1 MRKIN
6 FLIVPLWAV
15 LCTIHVCA
23 QTDGAQRLTIGQ
35 MFELAERNNSRIKAH
50 TTAVKQAQA
59 EVKVAKNGYLPSVD
73 ASLSV
78 SYNGDGMILDRDFNY
93 FMKAEIPEFGNNF
106 ALEVSQVIYA
116 GGAISS
122 GVKLSEL
129 QAQIAALDADR
140 NRQEVRFLIVGNY
153 LELCKLDNQLKVLDS
168 HLAQTEKVLA
178 DMRLRHEQG
187 TALHNDITRYELQLQ
202 NLDYLKTQLINTRQI
217 LNNQLAVA
225 LGLPETVAIQSG
237 DIRIDTLAE
246 RDVHRWQDEA
256 LQSAIPIQMAETAV
270 QMSEQKQRLSH
281 SDRLPKV
288 ALFAM
293 NNLTGPVTI
302 EIPALDKNF
311 NYWAVGVGVRYNI
324 GSLYKANRKVRA
336 DKLGVRRAQEERTV
350 AEEQIR
356 LGVQAAH
363 IKYKEAYTLLE
374 TKEKS
379 VQLATQNYDVVHYRY
394 TNDLALIT
402 DLLDASSQK
411 LDAELQAVN
420 ARINILYNYYK
431 LHYISGTL

>member
-1 MRKIN
+1 MRKAY
-6 FLIVPLWAV
+6 FLIVSFIAS
-15 LCTIHVCA
+15 LCTQVCA
-23 QTDGAQRLTIGQ
+23 QSVDTQSLSIEQ
-35 MFELAERNNSRIKAH
+35 MFELAEQNNSRIKAH
-50 TTAVKQAQA
+50 TTAIRQAQ
-59 EVKVAKNGYLPSVD
+59 EGIKVAKNAFLPSIN
-73 ASLSV
+73 ASLSL
-78 SYNGDGMILDRDFNY
+78 SLNGDGMVMDRDFNY
-93 FMKAEIPEFGNNF
+93 LMKAEIPEFGNNF
-106 ALEVSQVIYA
+106 VLEVSQVIYA

-153 LELCKLDNQLKVLDS
+153 LELCKLENQLKVFES
-168 HLAQTEKVLA
+168 HIIQTEKVLK
-178 DMRLRHEQG
+178 DMRIRHEQG

-202 NLDYLKTQLINTRQI
+202 NLNYTKTQLLNAKQI
-217 LNNQLAVA
+217 LNNQLTTT
-225 LGLPETVAIQSG
+225 LGLPQTTCIRSG
-237 DIRIDTLAE
+237 EIHISQLA
-246 RDVHRWQDEA
+246 DKDSIAWQNEA
-256 LQSAIPIQMAETAV
+256 LLSAIPIKMAETAIR
-270 QMSEQKQRLSH
+270 MSEQKKKLSH

-302 EIPALDKNF
+302 EIPALDNNF
-311 NYWAVGVGVRYNI
+311 NYWAVGVGIKYNI
-324 GSLYKANRKVRA
+324 GNLFKANKKVKA
-336 DKLGVRRAQEERTV
+336 DKLGIQKAQEEMQV
-350 AEEQIR
+350 AQEQIM
-356 LGVQAAH
+356 LGMQAAH
-363 IKYKEAYTLLE
+363 IKYKEAYTLLK

-379 VQLATQNYDVVHYRY
+379 VELATQNYDVVNYRY

-411 LDAELQAVN
+411 LNAELEEVN

>member
-1 MRKIN
+1 MRKAY
-6 FLIVPLWAV
+6 FLIVSFIAS
-15 LCTIHVCA
+15 LCTQVCA
-23 QTDGAQRLTIGQ
+23 QSVDTQSLSIEQ
-35 MFELAERNNSRIKAH
+35 MFELAEQNNSRIKAH
-50 TTAVKQAQA
+50 TTAIKQAQ
-59 EVKVAKNGYLPSVD
+59 EGIKVAKNAYLPSID
-73 ASLSV
+73 ASLSL
-78 SYNGDGMILDRDFNY
+78 SLNGDGMVMDRDFNY
-93 FMKAEIPEFGNNF
+93 LMKAEIPEFGNNF
-106 ALEVSQVIYA
+106 VLEVSQVLYA

-153 LELCKLDNQLKVLDS
+153 LELCKLENQLKVFES
-168 HLAQTEKVLA
+168 HITQTEKVLK
-178 DMRLRHEQG
+178 DMRIRHEQG

-202 NLDYLKTQLINTRQI
+202 NLNYTKTQLLNAKQI
-217 LNNQLAVA
+217 LNNQLTTT
-225 LGLPETVAIQSG
+225 LGLPQTTYIRSG
-237 DIRIDTLAE
+237 EIHISQLA
-246 RDVHRWQDEA
+246 DKDSIAWQNEA
-256 LQSAIPIQMAETAV
+256 LLSAIPIKMAETAIR
-270 QMSEQKQRLSH
+270 MSEQKKKLSH

-302 EIPALDKNF
+302 EIPALDNNF
-311 NYWAVGVGVRYNI
+311 NYWAVGVGIKYNI
-324 GSLYKANRKVRA
+324 GNLYKANKKVKA
-336 DKLGVRRAQEERTV
+336 DKLGIQKAQEEMQV
-350 AEEQIR
+350 AQEQIM
-356 LGVQAAH
+356 LGMQAAH
-363 IKYKEAYTLLE
+363 IKYKEAYTLLK

-379 VQLATQNYDVVHYRY
+379 VELATQNYDVVNYRY

-411 LDAELQAVN
+411 LNAELEEVN

>member
-1 MRKIN
+1 MRKAY
-6 FLIVPLWAV
+6 FLIVSFIAS
-15 LCTIHVCA
+15 LCTQVCA
-23 QTDGAQRLTIGQ
+23 QSVATQSLSVEQ
-35 MFELAERNNSRIKAH
+35 MFELAEQNNSCIKAH
-50 TTAVKQAQA
+50 TTAIKQAQ
-59 EVKVAKNGYLPSVD
+59 EGIKVAKNTYLPSID
-73 ASLSV
+73 ASLSL
-78 SYNGDGMILDRDFNY
+78 SFNGDGMVMDRDFNY
-93 FMKAEIPEFGNNF
+93 LMKAEIPEFGNNF
-106 ALEVSQVIYA
+106 VLEVSQVIYA

-153 LELCKLDNQLKVLDS
+153 LELCKLENQLKVFES
-168 HLAQTEKVLA
+168 HITQTEKVLK
-178 DMRLRHEQG
+178 DMRIRHEQG

-202 NLDYLKTQLINTRQI
+202 NLNYTKTQLLNAQQI
-217 LNNQLAVA
+217 LNYQLTTTLGLPQTTCIRSGEIHINQLADKDSIA
-225 LGLPETVAIQSG
+225 
-237 DIRIDTLAE
+237 
-246 RDVHRWQDEA
+246 WQNEA
-256 LQSAIPIQMAETAV
+256 LLSAIPIKMAETAIR
-270 QMSEQKQRLSH
+270 MSEQKKKLSH

-302 EIPALDKNF
+302 EIPTLDNNF
-311 NYWAVGVGVRYNI
+311 NYWAVGVGIKYNI
-324 GSLYKANRKVRA
+324 GNLYKANKKVKA
-336 DKLGVRRAQEERTV
+336 DKLGIQKAQEEMQV
-350 AEEQIR
+350 AQEQIM
-356 LGVQAAH
+356 LGMQAAH
-363 IKYKEAYTLLE
+363 IKYKEAYTLLK

-379 VQLATQNYDVVHYRY
+379 VELATQNYDVVNYRY

-411 LDAELQAVN
+411 LNAELEEVN

>member
-1 MRKIN
+1 MRKAY
-6 FLIVPLWAV
+6 FLIVSFIAS
-15 LCTIHVCA
+15 LCTQVCA
-23 QTDGAQRLTIGQ
+23 QSVATQSLSVEQ
-35 MFELAERNNSRIKAH
+35 MFELAEQNNSRIKAH
-50 TTAVKQAQA
+50 TTAIKQAQ
-59 EVKVAKNGYLPSVD
+59 EGIKVAKNAYLPSID
-73 ASLSV
+73 ASLSL
-78 SYNGDGMILDRDFNY
+78 SFNGDGMVMDRDFNY
-93 FMKAEIPEFGNNF
+93 LMKAEIPEFGNNF
-106 ALEVSQVIYA
+106 VLEVSQVIYA

-153 LELCKLDNQLKVLDS
+153 LELCKLENQLKVFES
-168 HLAQTEKVLA
+168 HITQTEKVLK
-178 DMRLRHEQG
+178 DMRIRHEQG

-202 NLDYLKTQLINTRQI
+202 NLNYTKTQLLNAQQI
-217 LNNQLAVA
+217 LNNQLTTT
-225 LGLPETVAIQSG
+225 LGLPQTTCIRSG
-237 DIRIDTLAE
+237 EIHINQLA
-246 RDVHRWQDEA
+246 DKDSIAWQNEA
-256 LQSAIPIQMAETAV
+256 LLSAIPIKMAETAIR
-270 QMSEQKQRLSH
+270 MSEQKKKLSH

-302 EIPALDKNF
+302 EIPALDNNF
-311 NYWAVGVGVRYNI
+311 NYWAVGVGIKYNI
-324 GSLYKANRKVRA
+324 GNLYKANKKVKA
-336 DKLGVRRAQEERTV
+336 DKLGIQKAQEEMQV
-350 AEEQIR
+350 AQEQIM
-356 LGVQAAH
+356 LGMQAAH
-363 IKYKEAYTLLE
+363 IKYKEAYTLLK

-379 VQLATQNYDVVHYRY
+379 VELATQNYDVVNYRY

-411 LDAELQAVN
+411 LNAELEEVN

>member
-1 MRKIN
+1 
-6 FLIVPLWAV
+6 
-15 LCTIHVCA
+15 
-23 QTDGAQRLTIGQ
+23 

-153 LELCKLDNQLKVLDS
+153 LELCKLDNQLEVLDS

-237 DIRIDTLAE
+237 DIRIDTLSE
-246 RDVHRWQDEA
+246 RDARHWQDEA

-270 QMSEQKQRLSH
+270 QMSEQKRRLSH

-336 DKLGVRRAQEERTV
+336 DKLGIRRAQEERTV

-394 TNDLALIT
+394 ANDLALIT

-420 ARINILYNYYK
+420 ARINILYNYYR

>member
-1 MRKIN
+1 MRKTS

-23 QTDGAQRLTIGQ
+23 QTDGAQHLTIGQ

-153 LELCKLDNQLKVLDS
+153 LELCKLDNQLEVLDS

-237 DIRIDTLAE
+237 DVRIDTLSE
-246 RDVHRWQDEA
+246 RDARHWQDEA

-270 QMSEQKQRLSH
+270 QMSEQKRRLSH

-336 DKLGVRRAQEERTV
+336 DKLGIRRAQEERTV

-394 TNDLALIT
+394 ANDLALIT